1 VSLKTFFEN
10 TLREEAEQM
19 KGALN
24 VVIVVPPPR
33 PIPIIL
39 LVLVEEVNMNV
50 IPNRTWSDVGN
61 LNDTMDAM
69 VDQSTKVS
77 PQIYSPP
84 PPRSSLSK
92 LAEWTWSSPP

>member
-39 LVLVEEVNMNV
+39 LVLVEVMWATSMT
-50 IPNRTWSDVGN
+50 PW
-61 LNDTMDAM
+61 M
-69 VDQSTKVS
+69 
-77 PQIYSPP
+77 P
-84 PPRSSLSK
+84 
-92 LAEWTWSSPP
+92 W